1 MAAQDARK
9 TIRSYWDRR
18 AHIYTELRQRKN
30 WFQQIDQRVSNM
42 INAESCSQV
51 LDVGAGPGS
60 FATKIAKTGNT
71 RVVCVD
77 ISKRFIR
84 IAKAHIDDE
93 KASKK
98 ISLLVASADSL
109 PFRAASFDAITS
121 IYMIHHLPPL
131 RMERAFGEFYRALR
145 AKGRFALVEDWA
157 SDPRNYFQQLAYQLR
172 KVLMRTETEEYH
184 TKNYSYIM
192 MIERNGLKVF
202 DVELHPRQIDLS
214 RFANLANERARRL
227 LKKAER
233 FEQGERVI
241 DTTFIGAVK
250 PA

>member
-1 MAAQDARK
+1 MTQDTRK
-9 TIRSYWDRR
+9 KIRSYWDRR

-42 INAESCSQV
+42 INAELCTQV
-51 LDVGAGPGS
+51 LDIGTGPAS
-60 FATKIAKTGNT
+60 FAIKIAKTSNIH
-71 RVVCVD
+71 VVSVD
-77 ISKRFIR
+77 ISKRFMR
-84 IAKAHIDDE
+84 IAKAHIEDE

-109 PFRAASFDAITS
+109 PFREASFDAITS

-145 AKGRFALVEDWA
+145 TRGKLALVEDWA

-172 KVLMRTETEEYH
+172 KILMRTETEEYH
-184 TKNYSYIM
+184 TTYYNYIT
-192 MIERNGLKVF
+192 MIERNGLKIF
-202 DVELHPRQIDLS
+202 DVELHPRQVDLS
-214 RFANLANERARRL
+214 RFANLSNERARRL

-233 FEQGERVI
+233 FEQAEQTI
-241 DTTFIGAVK
+241 DTAFIGAVK
-250 PA
+250 LA